1 MQAYWLSKRT
11 VVYLLEA
18 SQHAHGRTLAANAA
32 GQIDAGAVI
41 GVSQTGLVADSRKQ
55 NAITLGLRHAF

>member
-18 SQHAHGRTLAANAA
+18 TQHAHGRTLSSNA
-32 GQIDAGAVI
+32 GSQVDAGAVL
-41 GVSQTGLVADSRKQ
+41 GVSQTGLVADSRGQ
-55 NAITLGLRHAF
+55 TAFTLGLRHAF